1 VYVSGDAYRGEWI
14 NDFFGGK
21 GTMKFKTSG
30 NLYDGNWENGMEKG
44 DGIYL
49 HHEKDIIQ
57 GGSAINKKG

>member
-30 NLYDGNWENGMEKG
+30 NLYDGNWENGREKG
-44 DGIYL
+44 DGTYL
-49 HHEKDIIQ
+49 HNEKDIIEDAT
-57 GGSAINKKG
+57 AIIEKG